1 MMGALLALI
10 PGKDLAYG
18 AIIVALLAAF
28 GAYTI
33 HERHIGAAHE
43 TAALKASSA
52 KLQAET
58 DKKTADLQARANMA
72 EQAYEKEHLLT
83 VNQPV
88 PVVRVCH
95 NANSGSVVSNAGPAK
110 PGNEGAGPAA
120 GSVQPMPSGDSSVAG
135 PDIGGM
141 LSALAQRAD
150 EISATLREFQT
161 RGNH

>member
-1 MMGALLALI
+1 MGALLALI
-10 PGKDLAYG
+10 PSKDLVYC
-18 AIIVALLAAF
+18 AILLAVIAGF
-28 GAYTI
+28 GAYTV
-33 HERHIGAAHE
+33 HERHLGAAHE
-43 TAALKASSA
+43 TAALKVSSA

-95 NANSGSVVSNAGPAK
+95 NANSGSVVSNAGPTK
-110 PGNEGAGPAA
+110 PGNEGSSTAP

-141 LSALAQRAD
+141 LSALAASAD
-150 EISATLREFQT
+150 QISATLREFQS
-161 RGNH
+161 R

>member
-1 MMGALLALI
+1 MGALLALI

-18 AIIVALLAAF
+18 SAIIALLIGF
-28 GAYTI
+28 GWYTI
-33 HERHIGAAHE
+33 HERNLGAAHE
-43 TAALKASSA
+43 IAALKVSSDKLIAQTA
-52 KLQAET
+52 KQ
-58 DKKTADLQARANMA
+58 TADLQARANMA

>member
-1 MMGALLALI
+1 MGAILSMI
-10 PGKDLAYG
+10 PGKDLASYG

-28 GAYTI
+28 GTYTI

-43 TAALKASSA
+43 TAALKASSDKLIAQTA
-52 KLQAET
+52 KQTAELQAKAT
-58 DKKTADLQARANMA
+58 MA
-72 EQAYEKEHLLT
+72 EQAYEKEHLLA

-110 PGNEGAGPAA
+110 PGNEGASPAA
-120 GSVQPMPSGDSSVAG
+120 GSVQPMPAGDSSVAG

-141 LSALAQRAD
+141 LSALAASAD
-150 EISATLREFQT
+150 QISATLREYQS
-161 RGNH
+161 R

>member
-18 AIIVALLAAF
+18 SAIIALLIGF
-28 GAYTI
+28 GWYTI
-33 HERHIGAAHE
+33 HERNLGAAHE
-43 TAALKASSA
+43 IAALKASSDKLIAQTA
-52 KLQAET
+52 KQ
-58 DKKTADLQARANMA
+58 TADLQARANMA
-72 EQAYEKEHLLT
+72 EQAYEKEHLLV

-95 NANSGSVVSNAGPAK
+95 NANSGSVVSNAGPTK
-110 PGNEGAGPAA
+110 PGNEGSSTAP

-141 LSALAQRAD
+141 LSALAASAD
-150 EISATLREFQT
+150 QISATLREFQS
-161 RGNH
+161 R

>member
-1 MMGALLALI
+1 MGALLALI
-10 PGKDLAYG
+10 PTKDAIYG
-18 AIIVALLAAF
+18 ALILCIVLF
-28 GAYTI
+28 GVYEVHHLKA
-33 HERHIGAAHE
+33 EGAAHE
-43 TAALKASSA
+43 MAALKASSD
-52 KLQAET
+52 KLQLPQTA
-58 DKKTADLQARANMA
+58 KQTADLQARANMA
-72 EQAYEKEHLLT
+72 EQAYEKEHLLA

-141 LSALAQRAD
+141 LSALAASAD
-150 EISATLREFQT
+150 QISATLREFQS
-161 RGNH
+161 R

>member
-10 PGKDLAYG
+10 PGKDLVYC
-18 AIIVALLAAF
+18 AILLAVIAGF
-28 GAYTI
+28 GAYTV
-33 HERHIGAAHE
+33 HERHLGAAHE
-43 TAALKASSA
+43 VAALKASSDKLIAQTA
-52 KLQAET
+52 KQ
-58 DKKTADLQARANMA
+58 TADLQARANMA

-110 PGNEGAGPAA
+110 PGNEGASPAA
-120 GSVQPMPSGDSSVAG
+120 GSVQPMPAGDSSVAG

-150 EISATLREFQT
+150 EISATLREFQS
-161 RGNH
+161 R

>member
-1 MMGALLALI
+1 MGALLALI
-10 PGKDLAYG
+10 PSKDLVYC
-18 AIIVALLAAF
+18 AILLAVIAGF
-28 GAYTI
+28 GAYTV
-33 HERHIGAAHE
+33 HERHLGAAHE
-43 TAALKASSA
+43 TAALKVSSDKLIAQTA
-52 KLQAET
+52 KQ
-58 DKKTADLQARANMA
+58 TADLQARANMA

-110 PGNEGAGPAA
+110 SGNEGASPAA

>member
-1 MMGALLALI
+1 MGALLALI
-10 PGKDLAYG
+10 PSKDLVYC
-18 AIIVALLAAF
+18 AILLAVIAGF
-28 GAYTI
+28 GAYTV
-33 HERHIGAAHE
+33 HERHLGAAHE
-43 TAALKASSA
+43 TAALKVSSA

-95 NANSGSVVSNAGPAK
+95 NANSGSVVSNAGPVK

-141 LSALAQRAD
+141 LSALAASAD
-150 EISATLREFQT
+150 QISATLREFQS
-161 RGNH
+161 R

>member
-1 MMGALLALI
+1 MIPSTDLVYCAILLAVI
-10 PGKDLAYG
+10 AG
-18 AIIVALLAAF
+18 F
-28 GAYTI
+28 GAYTV
-33 HERHIGAAHE
+33 HERHLGAAHE
-43 TAALKASSA
+43 TAALKVSSDKLIAQTA
-52 KLQAET
+52 KQ
-58 DKKTADLQARANMA
+58 TADLQARANMA

-141 LSALAQRAD
+141 LSALAASAD
-150 EISATLREFQT
+150 QISATLREFQS
-161 RGNH
+161 R

>member
-1 MMGALLALI
+1 MGALLALI
-10 PGKDLAYG
+10 PSKDLVYC
-18 AIIVALLAAF
+18 AILLAVIAGF

-43 TAALKASSA
+43 TAALKASSDKLIAQTA
-52 KLQAET
+52 KQ
-58 DKKTADLQARANMA
+58 TADLQARANMA
-72 EQAYEKEHLLT
+72 EQAYEKEQLLT

>member
-1 MMGALLALI
+1 MGALLALI

-18 AIIVALLAAF
+18 AIIVALLAGF
-28 GAYTI
+28 GWYTI
-33 HERHIGAAHE
+33 HERNIGKAHE
-43 TAALKASSA
+43 AAALAASSA

-72 EQAYEKEHLLT
+72 EQAYEKEHLLA

-95 NANSGSVVSNAGPAK
+95 NANSGSVVSNAGPVK